1 MVTEEKITNS
11 AAEKQGWRGWM
22 ARRERG
28 VSALREKR
36 GFANATPWDS
46 VTFSYIQ
53 PVINQGQ
60 EGKDFE
66 EHDVDWVIAPC
77 DDARKV
83 RSSFYCIFG

>member
-1 MVTEEKITNS
+1 MQGGEVGQDLLAVMETKGKEEKPL
-11 AAEKQGWRGWM
+11 GWL
-22 ARRERG
+22 ARREKAA
-28 VSALREKR
+28 SALREKR

-60 EGKDFE
+60 DGTEFQ

-77 DDARKV
+77 DDARQV
-83 RSSFYCIFG
+83 RA